1 MSTNDYI
8 LNLLN
13 IKDKNIKIL
22 DGKQEIKK
30 IKGNNYKIIEGYLT
44 YIPSYCPNCGCI
56 NETANDIIKWGFR
69 KKCKIKIP
77 KISNCLSMLLL
88 HKQSEKDI
96 AKRLGISSSTVNRK
110 LESLSSKT
118 ILKNQFLPKIMNWDE
133 FKATKDTTGKMAF
146 IVLNNETG
154 EIYDIKDCRKKD
166 YLEKYFRKYPY
177 YERNK
182 VKFICID
189 FYPGYISLARKL
201 FKKAEII
208 IDKFHIV
215 LQAYNVLNKAR
226 IKLCYKSNP
235 NYNKLKNYWKLILK
249 NEEELSEKKEYSK
262 YFKKEISSKE
272 IVTYLVNTDETFK
285 ATYECYQGL
294 LKAIKNKD
302 IEKFKNIVYHSSNK
316 ISKDMKKVL
325 ELYRENFDIVTNSL
339 KYDINN
345 GIIEGKNNLIKV
357 IKRISFGYRK
367 FKHLTTR
374 ALLISNTIKG

>member
-69 KKCKIKIP
+69 KNCKIKIP

-96 AKRLGISSSTVNRK
+96 AKRVGISSSTVNRK

-146 IVLNNETG
+146 IMLNNETG

-302 IEKFKNIVYHSSNK
+302 IEKFENIVYHSSNK

>member
-44 YIPSYCPNCGCI
+44 YIPSYCPNCGCV

-69 KKCKIKIP
+69 KNCKIKIP

-146 IVLNNETG
+146 IMLNNETG

-189 FYPGYISLARKL
+189 FT
-201 FKKAEII
+201 
-208 IDKFHIV
+208 
-215 LQAYNVLNKAR
+215 Q
-226 IKLCYKSNP
+226 
-235 NYNKLKNYWKLILK
+235 
-249 NEEELSEKKEYSK
+249 
-262 YFKKEISSKE
+262 
-272 IVTYLVNTDETFK
+272 
-285 ATYECYQGL
+285 
-294 LKAIKNKD
+294 D
-302 IEKFKNIVYHSSNK
+302 I
-316 ISKDMKKVL
+316 
-325 ELYRENFDIVTNSL
+325 
-339 KYDINN
+339 
-345 GIIEGKNNLIKV
+345 
-357 IKRISFGYRK
+357 
-367 FKHLTTR
+367 
-374 ALLISNTIKG
+374 

>member
-44 YIPSYCPNCGCI
+44 YIPSYCPNCGCV

-146 IVLNNETG
+146 IMLNNETG

-189 FYPGYISLARKL
+189 FYPGYISLTRKL

-302 IEKFKNIVYHSSNK
+302 IEKFENIVYHSSNK

-339 KYDINN
+339 KCDINN

>member
-44 YIPSYCPNCGCI
+44 YIPSYCPNCGCV

-69 KKCKIKIP
+69 KNCKIKIP

-146 IVLNNETG
+146 IMLNNETG

-294 LKAIKNKD
+294 LKAIKNKN
-302 IEKFKNIVYHSSNK
+302 IEKFENIVYHSSNK